1 MPSRTPTP
9 SPLVFFGGTD
19 EFSVQRRAREQFEA
33 WSRELGG
40 MDHEIIEASA
50 NSAEQAVKALG
61 RLREALLTLP
71 FFGGAKAVW
80 FKDCNFL
87 GEEGAGER
95 KLGSSPEVQ
104 EALQDL
110 AELLSR
116 FDWSGVRLIISA
128 GKVDR
133 RKSFYKALEKIARV
147 EILDALSAD
156 DRDWEDTAV
165 ALVQREAEARGKSL
179 PDAVAVEL
187 VEAVGPNTAQLV
199 AEVEKLSLYV
209 GERKRI
215 EPADVEAVVS
225 RQKVARAFAL
235 GDALGER
242 NLPLLMKR
250 LDEELWAMQTDRKR
264 SEIGLIYG
272 LISKWRAM
280 LMAKILVEEGWLRP
294 RMSLAEVKAQMSKW
308 PEERLAKDKKYS
320 PLGINPYVLFRAL
333 EHSAH
338 YTMAELVKG
347 MEILLEANVK
357 MVSSGQEEALILQQ
371 ALTRMVGTASPRR
384 GSTVVA

>member
-1 MPSRTPTP
+1 MPSRAATA
-9 SPLVFFGGTD
+9 SPVVFFGGTD
-19 EFSVQRRAREQFEA
+19 DFTVQRRAREQFEA

-40 MDHEIIEASA
+40 MDHEIIEATA
-50 NSAEQAVKALG
+50 NTADQAIKAIG

-95 KLGSSPEVQ
+95 KVGGAAEVQ
-104 EALQDL
+104 EALQGL

-116 FDWSGVRLIISA
+116 FDWSGVRLVISA

-133 RKSFYKALEKIARV
+133 RKSFYKALEKLARV
-147 EILDALSAD
+147 ELIEALSAD

-165 ALVQREAEARGKSL
+165 ALVQREAEGRGKSL
-179 PDAVAVEL
+179 SDAVAAAL

-209 GERKRI
+209 GERGRI
-215 EPADVEAVVS
+215 ERADVEAVVS

-242 NLPLLMKR
+242 NLPLLMRR

-272 LISKWRAM
+272 LIAKWRAM
-280 LMAKILVEEGWLRP
+280 LMAKMLVEEGWLRP
-294 RMSLAEVKAQMSKW
+294 RMNFAEVKAQMAKW
-308 PEERLAKDKKYS
+308 PEERLARDKKYS
-320 PLGINPYVLFRAL
+320 PLGLNAYVLFRAL
-333 EHSAH
+333 EHSSR
-338 YTMAELVKG
+338 YTMAELVRG

-371 ALTRMVGTASPRR
+371 ALTRMVGTASSRA
-384 GSTVVA
+384 GSAAGA